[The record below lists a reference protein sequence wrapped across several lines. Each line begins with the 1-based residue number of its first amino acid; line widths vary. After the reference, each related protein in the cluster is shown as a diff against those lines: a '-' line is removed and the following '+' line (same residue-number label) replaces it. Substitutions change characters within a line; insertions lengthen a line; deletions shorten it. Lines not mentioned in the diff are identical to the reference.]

1 MRYWS
6 VLFALMAVLAV
17 AAFGYGAVDPAWW
30 LPHNVSLRGPLHIG
44 AEVDHLFILILAITG
59 IVFVGTQ
66 VALVWTLWRYPREHQ
81 AKATYQHGSQR
92 LEVIW
97 TIIPAAIL
105 VFIALYQLGA
115 WTDIKFRSAQPKVP
129 PVAEVTARQF
139 QWKIRY
145 PGPDG
150 RIGTQDDLQTVND
163 LHFVKGEPTVI
174 HLKTQD
180 VLHSFFLPAMRIKQD
195 AVPGLT
201 IPVWFDADEAG
212 KYDLVCAE
220 LCGWGHYKMRGVVT
234 VHENRRDFEEW
245 AGRALEEQ
253 NRSQLTPT
261 TGEAVATASTAAAGA
276 GGN

>member
-6 VLFALMAVLAV
+6 LLFLVTAVLVV
-17 AAFGYGAVDPAWW
+17 AAFGVGAFDPSWW
-30 LPHNVSLRGPLHIG
+30 LPENVSLHGPLHIG
-44 AEVDHLFILILAITG
+44 AEVDHLFILILVITG
-59 IVFVGTQ
+59 LVFIGTQ
-66 VALVWTLWRYPREHQ
+66 AALVWTLWRYPREFQ
-81 AKATYQHGSQR
+81 PKATYQHGSQR
-92 LEVIW
+92 LEVVW

-129 PVAEVTARQF
+129 PIAEVTARQF
-139 QWKIRY
+139 QWLIRY

-150 RIGTQDDLQTVND
+150 RIGTPDDLHTIND
-163 LHFVKGEPTVI
+163 LHFVKNEPTVI
-174 HLKTQD
+174 HLKTRD

-201 IPVWFDADEAG
+201 IPVWFDADRAG
-212 KYDLVCAE
+212 TYDLVCAE

-234 VHENRRDFEEW
+234 VHETRRDFEEW
-245 AGRALEEQ
+245 ASRALEEQ
-253 NRSQLTPT
+253 NRSQLATIGGT
-261 TGEAVATASTAAAGA
+261 VATASAATADA